1 MFTFAA
7 RPQTLTK
14 PSITHP
20 PHLPLPTAMPIVSNT
35 ATCYTLSFGLF
46 RQIEDGPITPI
57 TEDEWNLFVIKEVCP
72 LFKNFSVREELGFWK
87 GEPLPI
93 KVVSYITSRFDDGV
107 SVYGLAQ
114 TYKQM
119 FGQETVLINSYTT
132 FPEFV

>member
-1 MFTFAA
+1 
-7 RPQTLTK
+7 
-14 PSITHP
+14 
-20 PHLPLPTAMPIVSNT
+20 MPIVSNT

-57 TEDEWNLFVIKEVCP
+57 TEDEWNLFVIQEVCP

-87 GEPLPI
+87 GEPEPI
-93 KVVSYITSRFDDGV
+93 KVVSYITSRINDV
-107 SVYGLAQ
+107 MSVYGLAQ

-132 FPEFV
+132 FAEFV